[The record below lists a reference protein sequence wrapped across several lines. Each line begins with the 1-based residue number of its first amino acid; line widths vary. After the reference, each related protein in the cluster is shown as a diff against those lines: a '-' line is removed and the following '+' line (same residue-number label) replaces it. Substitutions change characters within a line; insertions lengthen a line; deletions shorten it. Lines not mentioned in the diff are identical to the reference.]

1 MLHRTKPCPSWLEV
15 VVWFTGWVPS
25 MWALLPLGWLCGP
38 QEGGRVGASGSLLQ
52 PPKAGLCTRQ
62 TPIEVQDV
70 KSEPLKSKVRKNGE
84 SASCRTPQHLSSSD
98 FPHMEQGGDLNRP
111 PGRLGREGRG
121 LGRSEHLEVKTWA
134 EFLPCPHLP
143 TKPSN
148 RLPGV
153 TQAGLSF

>member
-1 MLHRTKPCPSWLEV
+1 M
-15 VVWFTGWVPS
+15 
-25 MWALLPLGWLCGP
+25 
-38 QEGGRVGASGSLLQ
+38 GASGSLLQ

-98 FPHMEQGGDLNRP
+98 FPHMEQGGDLNLP